1 MKHLLIASTGR
12 TGTTYLESIFS
23 CVDSVAVKQEPPP
36 SRVLYMLSNLSAVE
50 IPIIEQGASRGALC
64 IYVNTRRRWMRKC
77 RKSFYIEIN
86 PFLSNLLPDIVYSQ
100 VVPDAV
106 LHIVR
111 NPVSWVKSMIR
122 FGAYSWRRLLVPYL
136 PYVYF
141 RPPYGAPGWGKLSF
155 AQRLA
160 HEWNYRNKR
169 ILDAKAGIQNYSLLR
184 YEDLFQGKR
193 LNMKLLAQTID
204 SLGFEIREL
213 GLVGVSAEQAN
224 SSQIYSGKEIMS
236 EEDCRYIEEV
246 TTTLS
251 AQFGYN

>member
-1 MKHLLIASTGR
+1 
-12 TGTTYLESIFS
+12 
-23 CVDSVAVKQEPPP
+23 
-36 SRVLYMLSNLSAVE
+36 MLSNLSAIE
-50 IPIIEQGASRGALC
+50 IPIIEQGATRGALC

-86 PFLSNLLPDIVYSQ
+86 PFLSNLLPDIVHSQ

-111 NPVSWVKSMIR
+111 NPVSWVKSMIQ

-236 EEDCRYIEEV
+236 EDDCRYIEEV

-251 AQFGYN
+251 TQFGYN

>member
-36 SRVLYMLSNLSAVE
+36 SRVLYVLSNLSAVE
-50 IPIIEQGASRGALC
+50 IPGIDQVVTRGALC
-64 IYVNTRRRWMRKC
+64 IYVNSRRRWMRKS

-86 PFLSNLLPDIVYSQ
+86 PFLSNLLPDIVHSQ
-100 VVPDAV
+100 VVPDAI

-111 NPVSWVKSMIR
+111 HPVSWVKSMIQ

-141 RPPYGAPGWGKLSF
+141 RPPYGTPGWGKLSF

-184 YEDLFQGKR
+184 YEDLFQGKC
-193 LNMKLLAQTID
+193 LNLKLLAQTLD
-204 SLGFEIREL
+204 SLGFEIRDL
-213 GLVGVSAEQAN
+213 GSVGVSSVQAN
-224 SSQIYSGKEIMS
+224 SSRISSGIEIMS
-236 EEDCRYIEEV
+236 EDDCRYIEEV
-246 TTTLS
+246 TTALS
-251 AQFGYN
+251 TQFGYN